1 MPPPPTPRPPR
12 APTQTPLKNPAL
24 AGVFTAVVTPF
35 NDDATTIDFGR
46 LKAQLEFQARGEGAP
61 PDAAGAQGVH
71 GVVLAGT
78 TGEAPTLTDAE
89 FRLLAARGVDI
100 ARRLGL
106 RAVVGTG
113 SNSTAHA
120 VELQRFARSV
130 GADAALSVNPYYNK
144 PTQEGLYRHFMA
156 QADAADLPLVLYNIP
171 GRTGVALAP
180 ATVERLAAHPHVQAI
195 KEATGSTD
203 SCADIAAR
211 CPGLAVLSG
220 DDAMT
225 LPFMSVGA
233 VGVVSVVSNLRPA
246 LVRRMVGAFAGGDHA
261 EALRLHR
268 AMLPLVRALFAETNP
283 IPVKAALHLL
293 GRDSGALR
301 LPLTRAEARTLE
313 LLRDA
318 LGLSTPSPLVHQPA
332 ATG

>member
-1 MPPPPTPRPPR
+1 MDTPPPPPTADHA
-12 APTQTPLKNPAL
+12 APTRQHPFS
-24 AGVFTAVVTPF
+24 GVFTAVVTPF
-35 NDDATTIDFGR
+35 NDDASTLDFGR
-46 LKAQLEFQARGEGAP
+46 LKAQLEFQARGEPSPHDAP
-61 PDAAGAQGVH
+61 GLHGVR

-78 TGEAPTLTDAE
+78 TGESPTLSDAE
-89 FRLLAARGVDI
+89 FRLLAAKGVDI

-130 GADAALSVNPYYNK
+130 GADAALSVSPYYNK
-144 PTQEGLYRHFMA
+144 PTQEGLYRHFTA

-180 ATVERLAAHPHVQAI
+180 ATVERLARHPNIQAI

-203 SCADIAAR
+203 SCAEIAAR

-233 VGVVSVVSNLRPA
+233 VGVVSVVSNLWPSR
-246 LVRRMVGAFAGGDHA
+246 VRRMVSAFAEGHHA
-261 EALRLHR
+261 EALHLHR
-268 AMLPLVRALFAETNP
+268 QMLPLIRALFAETNP
-283 IPVKAALHLL
+283 IPVKAAMRLL
-293 GRDSGALR
+293 GRDAGAVR
-301 LPLTRAEARTLE
+301 LPLTPAEERTIAQLQS
-313 LLRDA
+313 A
-318 LGLSTPSPLVHQPA
+318 LDLSTPSPAPLQPA
-332 ATG
+332 VAP

>member
-1 MPPPPTPRPPR
+1 MPHQPTP
-12 APTQTPLKNPAL
+12 TDMTLKNPAL

-35 NDDATTIDFGR
+35 NDDASTLDFGR
-46 LKAQLEFQARGEGAP
+46 LKAQLEFQARGEPSPHDAP
-61 PDAAGAQGVH
+61 DVHGMHGVH

-78 TGEAPTLTDAE
+78 TGESPTLSDAE
-89 FRLLAARGVDI
+89 FRLLAAKGVDI

-144 PTQEGLYRHFMA
+144 PTQEGLYRHFTA

-180 ATVERLAAHPHVQAI
+180 ATVERLARHPNIQAI

-203 SCADIAAR
+203 SCAEIAAR
-211 CPGLAVLSG
+211 CPALAVLSG

-233 VGVVSVVSNLRPA
+233 VGVVSVVSNLWPSR
-246 LVRRMVGAFAGGDHA
+246 VRRMVSAFAEGRHA

-268 AMLPLVRALFAETNP
+268 QMLPLVRALFAETNP
-283 IPVKAALHLL
+283 IPVKAAMRLL

-301 LPLTRAEARTLE
+301 LPLTPAEERTIAQLQS
-313 LLRDA
+313 A
-318 LGLSTPSPLVHQPA
+318 LDLSTPSPAPLQPA
-332 ATG
+332 VTP